1 MPTLTRIL
9 GFLALIVAIIYGAMY
24 ALAHLVEPSRHMIR
38 QEIPASKIKQRVIAP
53 PPLPVNSDRPDNHQD
68 ESGESRNQGIEE

>member
-1 MPTLTRIL
+1 MPTLTRIF

-38 QEIPASKIKQRVIAP
+38 QEIPAAKIKQRVIAP
-53 PPLPVNSDRPDNHQD
+53 PRPINSDMLDNRQD
-68 ESGESRNQGIEE
+68 EPGENSNQGIEE